1 MLLVMPVSLD
11 EIRTRLKRRYGDV
24 RRLGPKDAYEQVLYE
39 CACYLVDDAR
49 REQVWR
55 RLKQEIGVAPEALLD
70 VPASRLTKVIEAGGM
85 KPPMRAEKLRTC
97 AELAQEIGLPEL
109 RRAVREDPVQAR
121 KLLRKFPGIGEPSA
135 ERILLVAGGWP
146 GLGLESNGLRVLQR
160 LGWSREQKDWNR
172 MWKEVNAAI
181 APQLGKDGERLYAL
195 HSLLRHLGQELCRA
209 AEPRCANCP
218 LLETCP
224 TGQAAS

>member
-1 MLLVMPVSLD
+1 MPVSLD
-11 EIRTRLKRRYGDV
+11 EIRARLQRRYGDI

-55 RLKQEIGVAPEALLD
+55 RLKQEVGVSPEELLE
-70 VPASRLTKVIEAGGM
+70 VPASRLAKVIEAGGM

-97 AELAQEIGLPEL
+97 AGLAQQIGLPEL
-109 RRAVREDPVQAR
+109 RRAVREDPAQAR

-160 LGWSREQKDWNR
+160 LGWGHTHKDWNR
-172 MWKEVNAAI
+172 MWKETNAAI
-181 APQLGKDGERLYAL
+181 APHIGQDTERLHAL

-209 AEPRCANCP
+209 AEPRCAHCP

>member
-1 MLLVMPVSLD
+1 MSAAPARLD
-11 EIRTRLKRRYGDV
+11 ELLARLRRHFGDLQ
-24 RRLGPKDAYEQVLYE
+24 RSSPSDPWEQVLHE
-39 CACYLVDDAR
+39 NACYLVDDGR

-55 RLKQEIGVAPEALLD
+55 KLKQEVGSSPEALLEI
-70 VPASRLTKVIEAGGM
+70 PASRLAKVIEAGGM

-97 AELAQEIGLPEL
+97 AELAQEIGLPAL
-109 RRAVREDPVQAR
+109 RRAVKEDPAAAR

-135 ERILLVAGGWP
+135 ERILLRAAGVP

-160 LGWSREQKDWNR
+160 LGYGGGETDYTKGWRAVSQQ
-172 MWKEVNAAI
+172 V
-181 APQLGKDGERLYAL
+181 APQLGKDARRLWLL

-209 AEPRCANCP
+209 AEPQCEGCP
-218 LLETCP
+218 LLELCP

>member
-1 MLLVMPVSLD
+1 MPVPLD
-11 EIRTRLKRRYGDV
+11 EILVRLRRHYGEI
-24 RRLGPKDAYEQVLYE
+24 RRPGPKDAFEQVLHE

-55 RLKQEIGVAPEALLD
+55 RLKQEPGVTPETLLD
-70 VPASRLTKVIEAGGM
+70 VPASRLAKLIEDGGM
-85 KPPMRAEKLRTC
+85 KPAMRAEKLRLC
-97 AELAQEIGLPEL
+97 AELAQEIGLAKL
-109 RRAVREDPVQAR
+109 RRAVREDPVLAR

-160 LGWSREQKDWNR
+160 LGWGREQKDWNR
-172 MWKEVNAAI
+172 AWKEMNAAL
-181 APQLGKDGERLYAL
+181 APHLGDDAERMRAL

-209 AEPRCANCP
+209 AEPRCASCP
-218 LLETCP
+218 LREACP